1 LGDRSEA
8 LMHAR
13 VYERLVRLELA
24 TPPDAAVTTYA
35 DWLRQHPETTLRRWS
50 PNKPASEA

>member
-1 LGDRSEA
+1 
-8 LMHAR
+8 
-13 VYERLVRLELA
+13 
-24 TPPDAAVTTYA
+24 VTTYA